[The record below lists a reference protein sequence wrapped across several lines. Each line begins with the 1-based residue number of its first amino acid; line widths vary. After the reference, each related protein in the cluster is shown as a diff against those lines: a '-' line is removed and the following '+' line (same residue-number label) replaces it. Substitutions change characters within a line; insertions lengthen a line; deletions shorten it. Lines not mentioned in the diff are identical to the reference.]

1 MIRPEH
7 AQEILD
13 DLRRA
18 PKKGQWAVVPAVRV
32 EGEWHP
38 AGTRPDEWYDTR
50 EEAETA
56 ARRPDRPAWVAEVI
70 CVQGGWSLGEHI
82 EV

>member
-38 AGTRPDEWYDTR
+38 AGTRPDEYSRGSRDSRTP
-50 EEAETA
+50 T
-56 ARRPDRPAWVAEVI
+56 
-70 CVQGGWSLGEHI
+70 
-82 EV
+82 